1 MDSFGQK
8 RKQSRGDVSI
18 LGSVVAPKGR
28 DVGRPFFPS
37 LETSGGGG
45 PLTLAPSALIDDFSN
60 FFAKASS
67 WPASSW
73 PNDLAKCFAHCALTL
88 STQFQANQVLG
99 LPVPSSNNLLVR
111 PELGSSSG
119 SVVVGLEEASP
130 VQSAGLVSPA
140 QSHGE
145 GSLAAYSL
153 ISPSHVMDRNLV
165 LVLQS
170 TGSDGAG
177 VCSEQRIVAQG
188 GDGGLEQ
195 VTASVDD
202 GCSQPLREV
211 GILHRGHGVLVWK
224 KVSHSSQVDNSTRVG
239 VRVTLPSLNF
249 RQS

>member
-8 RKQSRGDVSI
+8 RKQSRGDVSV
-18 LGSVVAPKGR
+18 LGSVVAPKGG
-28 DVGRPFFPS
+28 DVGHPLFPS
-37 LETSGGGG
+37 LETSGGEG
-45 PLTLAPSALIDDFSN
+45 PLTLAPSALIDDFSD
-60 FFAKASS
+60 FSAKASS
-67 WPASSW
+67 WPD
-73 PNDLAKCFAHCALTL
+73 DLAKCFARCALTL

-99 LPVPSSNNLLVR
+99 LPVPSSNNLLVC

-119 SVVVGLEEASP
+119 SVAVGLEASP
-130 VQSAGLVSPA
+130 VQSAGLVSLA

-177 VCSEQRIVAQG
+177 VCSEPGIVAQG
-188 GDGGLEQ
+188 GDGGQSFGGLEQ
-195 VTASVDD
+195 VTAVVDD

-211 GILHRGHGVLVWK
+211 GILHRGREVLVRK

-239 VRVTLPSLNF
+239 VRVTLPSLSL